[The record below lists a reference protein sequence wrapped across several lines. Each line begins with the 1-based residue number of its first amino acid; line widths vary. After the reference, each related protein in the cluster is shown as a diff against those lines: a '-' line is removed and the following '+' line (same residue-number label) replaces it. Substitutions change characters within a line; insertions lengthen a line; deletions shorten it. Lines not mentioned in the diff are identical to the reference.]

1 VLKQGGGGPGPRSPS
16 SGASG
21 RLLPPG
27 AGGAAPGVP
36 AVGRRCGMGS
46 TGARA
51 ASMVRAMSDVVE
63 AVGVVVEMAGAVVD
77 LCLDS
82 ADEPRRRRR
91 GWLSVTLTVLG
102 LIALLFL
109 LALWWLG

>member
-1 VLKQGGGGPGPRSPS
+1 
-16 SGASG
+16 
-21 RLLPPG
+21 
-27 AGGAAPGVP
+27 
-36 AVGRRCGMGS
+36 
-46 TGARA
+46 
-51 ASMVRAMSDVVE
+51 MVRAMSDVGE
-63 AVGVVVEMAGAVVD
+63 AVGVVVEMAGAVAD

-102 LIALLFL
+102 LIALLLL